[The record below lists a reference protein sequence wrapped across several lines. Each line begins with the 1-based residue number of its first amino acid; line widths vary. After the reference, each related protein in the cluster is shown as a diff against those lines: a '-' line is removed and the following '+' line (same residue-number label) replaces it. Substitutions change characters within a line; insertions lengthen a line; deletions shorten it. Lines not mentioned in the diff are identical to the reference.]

1 MLKVSSDEKRIKWG
15 GGDSFN
21 SIQSFE
27 ERSNF
32 STQDSVFRWSV
43 SLDFCQLLFI
53 AFFSHEWLFASN
65 IIIGCAPSL
74 IQPSVH
80 YTALRPISL
89 SIIREDVFYRP
100 GHCIKYACIKYAT
113 RILREHFSTKNF
125 QWWIVRIEKKSTAR
139 LICLVEIRSQ
149 MHRDRIFKIETRFNG
164 SVVTSSQ
171 IWGF

>member
-113 RILREHFSTKNF
+113 RILREHFSTKKLSMMNCKD
-125 QWWIVRIEKKSTAR
+125 RKKINCKIDLLGRNSIPNAS
-139 LICLVEIRSQ
+139 RS
-149 MHRDRIFKIETRFNG
+149 DF
-164 SVVTSSQ
+164 
-171 IWGF
+171 